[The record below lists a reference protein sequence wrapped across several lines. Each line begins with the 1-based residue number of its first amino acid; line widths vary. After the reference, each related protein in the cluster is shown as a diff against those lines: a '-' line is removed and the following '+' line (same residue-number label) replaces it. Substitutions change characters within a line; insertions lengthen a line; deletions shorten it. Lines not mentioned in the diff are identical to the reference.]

1 MTNQNEI
8 HPEPTRA
15 GSNQL
20 ALRVFRR
27 IFSSLIILVMISVLT
42 LAGLY
47 LAQRGRQGLPVEP
60 LSALKTILNQL
71 YHYLADH
78 PRSYI
83 WHKVEV
89 PAFTLVLDLFKNSA
103 GLLGVSLLMAALA
116 GTAAGILAAVAHR
129 KVIAPLMLVI
139 SILGVSTPSFLLAM
153 FLWIISLN
161 ISRTTGWFEPLPP
174 TGLGWDVHLILPAL
188 VLASR
193 PFAQIM
199 QVTYV
204 TMTNLLDQDFIRA
217 AQARGGSQLY
227 LIRVHALRNILI
239 PVLTT
244 LTTSLR
250 FSLSSLPVIETFFL
264 WPGLGLAIL
273 QAINLNMPTLVTDL
287 TTSLG
292 LLFLLLNFLLDLLYP
307 LIDPRLRVEDLSL
320 KINTSLTLQEWVD
333 RLKNAFSTFAAGMGT
348 FLVRLKKKRGADKS
362 MEKEFIGKGR
372 GNTQFEMLPA
382 DADRYLN
389 MRAALT
395 NPPLILGCLTF
406 IGLVILAI
414 WGARMTSVSP
424 YSYRNV
430 MLIGGEV
437 FGPPFQPSAQ
447 FPWGSDTLGRDIQ
460 ALVLAGARQTLAL
473 AFLAVVARLL
483 LGTLL
488 GLVSGWWQGSW
499 FDRLVQ
505 GLTAVWSA
513 FPATVFTA
521 LLILGMGIQR
531 GISVFI
537 IALCLVGWSEMTQ
550 YVRSQVITQK
560 PSLYIEAARSF
571 GAGSTRILVH
581 HILPHLLSVMLVMAA
596 LEMAGVLMLLAELG
610 FLNIFLGGG
619 FRVETA
625 SEAILSFS
633 DVPEWGALL
642 ANVRTF
648 WRSYPWVAWSPGL
661 AFFLSI
667 LGFNLLGEGLRRF
680 LGESRVSISRLINKY
695 SLVVLSAFIV
705 GIYFLVQTSAPV
717 VLYRPQAQTFDA
729 ARAYLDIEKLASPQ
743 MAGRESGTAAQR
755 QAAEYIANRMAE
767 IGLFPANSKQ
777 TFIQELPNTK
787 YHLTDIPTLKIINQ
801 QGQVVETLGYR
812 KDYVEFL
819 SLPVPGYGHGQGQVQ
834 GLIIGNGPPGLKPS
848 IRDLDLKDKVIIIHA
863 EDIGH
868 LPLPSVAGLLVISDA
883 PDFLERRY
891 LSTSSAD
898 RSFPILL
905 ITPAL
910 GDRLLKSAGSSLA
923 EFDALRKDASPN
935 QLFTTRTGDTVSI
948 WFPFEPID
956 LKETCQNV
964 IGFIPGTGSH
974 IGERRGANL
983 DNQVILLAAHYDG
996 LGIGPD
1002 GTFYPG
1008 ANDNASGV
1016 SILLEVAR
1024 MLKNAEH
1031 QPKKTIVFAA
1041 WCGGERNEGLSV
1053 FNVMNAKPGFSQ
1065 MEVEAVLE
1073 LIGLGQGS
1081 GKGIV
1086 LGGGTSYR
1094 LVKLIEKA
1102 AGSLGVSVTT
1112 RGRDAHFGFPSGSGF
1127 GGRKTLSAYFSW
1139 DGSDILAHTA
1149 RDQVEAI
1156 DLKKLQKSGELVGL
1170 VASVLAMETEY

>member
-1 MTNQNEI
+1 MSNNTEI
-8 HPEPTRA
+8 TPEPTKTD
-15 GSNQL
+15 SYQL
-20 ALRVFRR
+20 VVKIFRR
-27 IFSSLIILVMISVLT
+27 VLSSLFILVMISLLT

-60 LSALKTILNQL
+60 LSALRTIFGQL
-71 YHYLADH
+71 FNYLTDH

-89 PAFTLVLDLFKNSA
+89 PVFTLVLDLFKNSA
-103 GLLGVSLLMAALA
+103 GLLAVSLLMASLA
-116 GTAAGILAAVAHR
+116 GTVAGILAAVTRR
-129 KVIAPLMLVI
+129 KVIAPLMLVV

-161 ISRTTGWFEPLPP
+161 ISRATGWFEPLPP
-174 TGLGWDVHLILPAL
+174 TGLGWDAHLILPAL
-188 VLASR
+188 VLAAR

-204 TMTNLLDQDFIRA
+204 NMTNILDQDFIRA
-217 AQARGGSQLY
+217 AQARGGSKLY

-273 QAINLNMPTLVTDL
+273 QAITLNMPTLVTDL

-292 LLFLLLNFLLDLLYP
+292 LLFLLLNFLLDFIYP
-307 LIDPRLRVEDLSL
+307 LIDPRLRTEDLSL
-320 KINTSLTLQEWVD
+320 KMETSPTLQEWVGKV
-333 RLKNAFSTFAAGMGT
+333 RSVFSSFAAGISA
-348 FLVRLKKKRGADKS
+348 FLFRLKKKQRVDKPT
-362 MEKEFIGKGR
+362 EKESFGESR
-372 GNTQFEMLPA
+372 GNIRYETLPA
-382 DADRYLN
+382 NTDRYLN
-389 MRAALT
+389 LRAALT
-395 NPPLILGCLTF
+395 NLPLILGCLTF
-406 IGLVILAI
+406 IGLVVLAL
-414 WGARMTSVSP
+414 WGAQMTTASP

-430 MLIGGEV
+430 MLIGGKV
-437 FGPPFQPSAQ
+437 FGPPFQPSTP
-447 FPWGSDTLGRDIQ
+447 FPWGSDTLGRDMQ

-483 LGTLL
+483 LGTVL

-513 FPATVFTA
+513 FPVTVFTA
-521 LLILGMGIQR
+521 LLILGLGIQR

-537 IALCLVGWSEMTQ
+537 IALCLVGWSEITQ
-550 YVRSQVITQK
+550 YVRSQVIVQK

-571 GAGSTRILVH
+571 GASSTRILIH
-581 HILPHLLSVMLVMAA
+581 HILPHLLTVMLVMAA

-642 ANVRTF
+642 ANIRTL

-667 LGFNLLGEGLRRF
+667 LGFNLLGEGLRHF
-680 LGESRVSISRLINKY
+680 LEESRVSISRLINKY
-695 SLVVLSAFIV
+695 SLLVLSAFIV

-729 ARAYLDIEKLASPQ
+729 ARAYQDIERLASPQ

-767 IGLFPANSKQ
+767 IGLFPANSRE
-777 TFIQELPNTK
+777 TFIQEMYNTN
-787 YHLTDIPTLKIINQ
+787 YHLTDIPTLKIMDG
-801 QGQVVETLGYR
+801 QGQVVETLAYR

-819 SLPVPGYGHGQGQVQ
+819 SLPIPGYGQGQGQAQ
-834 GLIIGNGPPGLKPS
+834 GLIIGNGPSNLKS
-848 IRDLDLKDKVIIIHA
+848 SMRDMDLKDKVIIVRT
-863 EDIGH
+863 EDIDH
-868 LPLPSVAGLLVISDA
+868 LPLPSVAGLLVISDS
-883 PDFLERRY
+883 PDFLDRRF

-898 RSFPILL
+898 PAFPILL

-923 EFDALRKDASPN
+923 EFDSLRKDASPN
-935 QLFTTRTGDTVSI
+935 QLSTTRAGDSVSI

-964 IGFIPGTGSH
+964 IGYIPGIGSH
-974 IGERRGANL
+974 MGERKGAGL
-983 DNQVILLAAHYDG
+983 DNHVILLAAHYDG

-1002 GTFYPG
+1002 GTLYPG

-1016 SILLEVAR
+1016 AILLELAR
-1024 MLKNAEH
+1024 VLKNAEH
-1031 QPKKTIVFAA
+1031 QPKKTVVFAA

-1081 GKGIV
+1081 GKGIA
-1086 LGGGTSYR
+1086 LGDGTSYR

-1102 AGSLGVSVTT
+1102 AGTLGVSVTT
-1112 RGRDAHFGFPSGSGF
+1112 RGRGAHFDFPSGSGF

-1139 DGSDILAHTA
+1139 DGSDVLAHTTQ
-1149 RDQVEAI
+1149 DQVGVI

-1170 VASVLAMETEY
+1170 VASVLSLETNY